1 MGLTAK
7 QEAFVSEYL
16 IDLNATQAA
25 IRAGYSEK
33 TAYSIGQEN
42 LNKPVIADAIAEARK
57 AVMKRNETTVD
68 TIDGMLK
75 KAFKVGEDK
84 KSSNGMT
91 AAANGLA
98 KLHGLIIDKAKVEQ
112 SNESI
117 DRLVDAVLDARE
129 S

>member
-1 MGLTAK
+1 MKLTAK

-25 IRAGYSEK
+25 IRSGYSEH
-33 TAYSIGQEN
+33 TAQRIGSEN
-42 LNKPVIADAIAEARK
+42 LSKPLVAEAIAKAREK
-57 AVMKRNETTVD
+57 AMKRNETTVD

-75 KAFKVGEDK
+75 KAFVVGEDK
-84 KSSNGMT
+84 ENSAGMT